1 LIKKQKNKIAINH
14 PFSTGILVLDNKLV
28 FKGIGLGYQGT
39 STGEVCFNTSLTGYQ
54 EIISDPSYA
63 GQIINFTF
71 PHIGNVGTNNED
83 LESDKIWTKGVIF
96 NSEIT
101 SPSNYRAL
109 QTLDKWL
116 KKNQIVGLTG
126 LDTRS
131 LTNLIRDKGAPKGT
145 ITNNK
150 KMKLNEEP
158 SVRAAIDFVIEKVLM
173 QAFLSK
179 YVQENIKEENLKA
192 SYNNFIADETSREE
206 IKASHIL
213 MDTESEAIDV
223 INMLNDGDDFAE
235 LAKNKSTG
243 PSGPSGGD
251 LGWFKRGQM
260 VPPFEKAAFS
270 LNKNE
275 ISQRPVQTQFGWHV
289 IKIFDKRIPEAPSY
303 ESMKSKLIQDLE
315 RKIVSKKIQD
325 LRNDALIE
333 KLSSSELEPLLNL
346 PVSQ

>member
-1 LIKKQKNKIAINH
+1 MYLRKIVSSIFAFLL
-14 PFSTGILVLDNKLV
+14 FSILFLKATQAQNIPIV
-28 FKGIGLGYQGT
+28 
-39 STGEVCFNTSLTGYQ
+39 
-54 EIISDPSYA
+54 A
-63 GQIINFTF
+63 
-71 PHIGNVGTNNED
+71 NVNNED
-83 LESDKIWTKGVIF
+83 ISLETMIHAMSDLPPEIQSQPFMSYYEDLLERVIDIKLF
-96 NSEIT
+96 AQE
-101 SPSNYRAL
+101 
-109 QTLDKWL
+109 
-116 KKNQIVGLTG
+116 G
-126 LDTRS
+126 
-131 LTNLIRDKGAPKGT
+131 
-145 ITNNK
+145 K
-150 KMKLNEEP
+150 KMKLDEEP
-158 SVRAAIDFVIEKVLM
+158 SVKAAIDFVIEKVLM

-179 YVQENIKEENLKA
+179 YVQENIKEENIKA
-192 SYNNFIADETSREE
+192 SYSNFIADETSREE

-223 INMLNDGDDFAE
+223 INMLNDGDDFVE

-275 ISQRPVQTQFGWHV
+275 ITQRPVQTQFGWHV

-303 ESMKSKLIQDLE
+303 ENMKSKLIQDLE

-325 LRNDALIE
+325 LRNNALIE

>member
-1 LIKKQKNKIAINH
+1 MYLRKIVSSILAFLL
-14 PFSTGILVLDNKLV
+14 FSIMFLKATQAQNIPIV
-28 FKGIGLGYQGT
+28 
-39 STGEVCFNTSLTGYQ
+39 
-54 EIISDPSYA
+54 A
-63 GQIINFTF
+63 
-71 PHIGNVGTNNED
+71 NVNNED
-83 LESDKIWTKGVIF
+83 ISLETMIHAMNELPPEIQSQPFMSYYEDLLERVIDIKLF
-96 NSEIT
+96 AQE
-101 SPSNYRAL
+101 
-109 QTLDKWL
+109 
-116 KKNQIVGLTG
+116 G
-126 LDTRS
+126 
-131 LTNLIRDKGAPKGT
+131 
-145 ITNNK
+145 K
-150 KMKLNEEP
+150 KMKLDEEP

-243 PSGPSGGD
+243 PSVPSGGD
-251 LGWFKRGQM
+251 IGWFKRCQM
-260 VPPFEKAAFS
+260 FPPFEKAAFS
-270 LNKNE
+270 LDKNE
-275 ISQRPVQTQFGWHV
+275 IIQRPVQTQFGWHV
-289 IKIFDKRIPEAPSY
+289 IKVFDKRIPEAPSY

>member
-1 LIKKQKNKIAINH
+1 MYLRKIVSSILAFLL
-14 PFSTGILVLDNKLV
+14 FSIMFLKATQAQNIPIV
-28 FKGIGLGYQGT
+28 
-39 STGEVCFNTSLTGYQ
+39 
-54 EIISDPSYA
+54 A
-63 GQIINFTF
+63 
-71 PHIGNVGTNNED
+71 NVNNED
-83 LESDKIWTKGVIF
+83 ISLETMIHAMNELPPEIQSQPFMSYYEDLLERVIDIKLF
-96 NSEIT
+96 AQE
-101 SPSNYRAL
+101 
-109 QTLDKWL
+109 
-116 KKNQIVGLTG
+116 G
-126 LDTRS
+126 
-131 LTNLIRDKGAPKGT
+131 
-145 ITNNK
+145 K
-150 KMKLNEEP
+150 KMKLDEEP

-179 YVQENIKEENLKA
+179 YVQENIKEENIKA

-223 INMLNDGDDFAE
+223 INMLNNGDDFAE

-275 ISQRPVQTQFGWHV
+275 ITQRPVQTQFGWHV

-303 ESMKSKLIQDLE
+303 ESMKNKLIQDLE

>member
-1 LIKKQKNKIAINH
+1 MYLRKIVSSILAFLL
-14 PFSTGILVLDNKLV
+14 FSIMFLKATQAQNIPIV
-28 FKGIGLGYQGT
+28 
-39 STGEVCFNTSLTGYQ
+39 
-54 EIISDPSYA
+54 A
-63 GQIINFTF
+63 
-71 PHIGNVGTNNED
+71 NVNNED
-83 LESDKIWTKGVIF
+83 ISLETMIHAMNELPPEIQSQPFMSYYEDLLERVIDIKLF
-96 NSEIT
+96 AQE
-101 SPSNYRAL
+101 
-109 QTLDKWL
+109 
-116 KKNQIVGLTG
+116 G
-126 LDTRS
+126 
-131 LTNLIRDKGAPKGT
+131 
-145 ITNNK
+145 K
-150 KMKLNEEP
+150 KMKLDEEP

-275 ISQRPVQTQFGWHV
+275 ITQIPVQTQFGWHV

-303 ESMKSKLIQDLE
+303 ESMKNKLIQDLE

>member
-1 LIKKQKNKIAINH
+1 MYLRKIVSSILAFLL
-14 PFSTGILVLDNKLV
+14 FSIMFLKATQAQNIPIV
-28 FKGIGLGYQGT
+28 
-39 STGEVCFNTSLTGYQ
+39 
-54 EIISDPSYA
+54 A
-63 GQIINFTF
+63 
-71 PHIGNVGTNNED
+71 NVNNED
-83 LESDKIWTKGVIF
+83 ISLETMIHAMNELPPEIQSQPFMSYYEDLLERVIDIKLF
-96 NSEIT
+96 AQE
-101 SPSNYRAL
+101 
-109 QTLDKWL
+109 
-116 KKNQIVGLTG
+116 G
-126 LDTRS
+126 
-131 LTNLIRDKGAPKGT
+131 
-145 ITNNK
+145 K
-150 KMKLNEEP
+150 KMKLDEEP

-179 YVQENIKEENLKA
+179 YVQENIKEENIKA

-223 INMLNDGDDFAE
+223 INMLNNGDDFAE

-275 ISQRPVQTQFGWHV
+275 ITQFPVQTQFGWHV

>member
-1 LIKKQKNKIAINH
+1 MYLRKIVSSILAFLL
-14 PFSTGILVLDNKLV
+14 FSIMFLKATQAQNIPIV
-28 FKGIGLGYQGT
+28 
-39 STGEVCFNTSLTGYQ
+39 
-54 EIISDPSYA
+54 A
-63 GQIINFTF
+63 
-71 PHIGNVGTNNED
+71 NVNNED
-83 LESDKIWTKGVIF
+83 ISLETMIHAMNELPPEIQSQPFMSYYEDLLERVIDIKLF
-96 NSEIT
+96 AQE
-101 SPSNYRAL
+101 
-109 QTLDKWL
+109 
-116 KKNQIVGLTG
+116 G
-126 LDTRS
+126 
-131 LTNLIRDKGAPKGT
+131 
-145 ITNNK
+145 K
-150 KMKLNEEP
+150 KMKLDEEP

-179 YVQENIKEENLKA
+179 YVQENIKEENIKA
-192 SYNNFIADETSREE
+192 SYSNFIADETSREE

>member
-1 LIKKQKNKIAINH
+1 MYLRKIVSSILAFLL
-14 PFSTGILVLDNKLV
+14 FSIMFLKATQAQNIPIV
-28 FKGIGLGYQGT
+28 
-39 STGEVCFNTSLTGYQ
+39 
-54 EIISDPSYA
+54 A
-63 GQIINFTF
+63 
-71 PHIGNVGTNNED
+71 NVNNED
-83 LESDKIWTKGVIF
+83 ISLETMIHAMNELPPEIQSQPFMSYYEDLLERVIDIKLF
-96 NSEIT
+96 AQE
-101 SPSNYRAL
+101 
-109 QTLDKWL
+109 
-116 KKNQIVGLTG
+116 G
-126 LDTRS
+126 
-131 LTNLIRDKGAPKGT
+131 
-145 ITNNK
+145 K

-179 YVQENIKEENLKA
+179 YVQENIKEENIKA
-192 SYNNFIADETSREE
+192 SYSNFIADETSREE

-275 ISQRPVQTQFGWHV
+275 ITQIPVQTQFGWHV

-303 ESMKSKLIQDLE
+303 ENMKSKLIQDLE

>member
-1 LIKKQKNKIAINH
+1 MYLR
-14 PFSTGILVLDNKLV
+14 KLV
-28 FKGIGLGYQGT
+28 SSIFA
-39 STGEVCFNTSLTGYQ
+39 FSLFSLMFLKATQ
-54 EIISDPSYA
+54 AQNIPIVA
-63 GQIINFTF
+63 
-71 PHIGNVGTNNED
+71 NVNNED
-83 LESDKIWTKGVIF
+83 ISLETMIHAMNELPPEIQSQPFMSYYEDLLERVIDIKLLAQ
-96 NSEIT
+96 E
-101 SPSNYRAL
+101 
-109 QTLDKWL
+109 
-116 KKNQIVGLTG
+116 G
-126 LDTRS
+126 
-131 LTNLIRDKGAPKGT
+131 
-145 ITNNK
+145 K

-179 YVQENIKEENLKA
+179 YVQENIKEENLRA

-223 INMLNDGDDFAE
+223 INMLNDGDDFVE

-275 ISQRPVQTQFGWHV
+275 ITQRPVQTQFGWHV

-303 ESMKSKLIQDLE
+303 ENMKSKLIQDLE

-346 PVSQ
+346 PASQ

>member
-1 LIKKQKNKIAINH
+1 MYLREIVSSILAFLL
-14 PFSTGILVLDNKLV
+14 FSIMFLKATQAQNIPIV
-28 FKGIGLGYQGT
+28 
-39 STGEVCFNTSLTGYQ
+39 
-54 EIISDPSYA
+54 A
-63 GQIINFTF
+63 
-71 PHIGNVGTNNED
+71 NVNNED
-83 LESDKIWTKGVIF
+83 ISLETMIHAMNELPPEIQSQPFMSYYEDLLERVIDIKLF
-96 NSEIT
+96 AQE
-101 SPSNYRAL
+101 
-109 QTLDKWL
+109 
-116 KKNQIVGLTG
+116 G
-126 LDTRS
+126 
-131 LTNLIRDKGAPKGT
+131 
-145 ITNNK
+145 K

-223 INMLNDGDDFAE
+223 INMLNNGDDFAE

-275 ISQRPVQTQFGWHV
+275 ITQLPVQTQFGWHV

-303 ESMKSKLIQDLE
+303 ENMKSKLIQDLE

>member
-1 LIKKQKNKIAINH
+1 MYLRKIVSSIFAFLL
-14 PFSTGILVLDNKLV
+14 FSILFLKATQAQNIPIV
-28 FKGIGLGYQGT
+28 
-39 STGEVCFNTSLTGYQ
+39 
-54 EIISDPSYA
+54 A
-63 GQIINFTF
+63 
-71 PHIGNVGTNNED
+71 NVNNED
-83 LESDKIWTKGVIF
+83 ISLETMIHAMNELPPEIQSQPFMSYYEDLLERVIDIKLF
-96 NSEIT
+96 AQE
-101 SPSNYRAL
+101 
-109 QTLDKWL
+109 
-116 KKNQIVGLTG
+116 G
-126 LDTRS
+126 
-131 LTNLIRDKGAPKGT
+131 
-145 ITNNK
+145 K
-150 KMKLNEEP
+150 KMKLDEEP

-223 INMLNDGDDFAE
+223 IKMLNDGDDFVE

-275 ISQRPVQTQFGWHV
+275 ITQLPVQTQFGWHV

-303 ESMKSKLIQDLE
+303 ENMKSKLIQDLE

>member
-1 LIKKQKNKIAINH
+1 MYLRKIVSSILAFLL
-14 PFSTGILVLDNKLV
+14 FSIMFLKTTQAQNIPIV
-28 FKGIGLGYQGT
+28 
-39 STGEVCFNTSLTGYQ
+39 
-54 EIISDPSYA
+54 A
-63 GQIINFTF
+63 
-71 PHIGNVGTNNED
+71 NVNNED
-83 LESDKIWTKGVIF
+83 ISLETMIHAMNELPPEIQSQPFMSYYEDLLERVIDIKLF
-96 NSEIT
+96 AQE
-101 SPSNYRAL
+101 
-109 QTLDKWL
+109 
-116 KKNQIVGLTG
+116 G
-126 LDTRS
+126 
-131 LTNLIRDKGAPKGT
+131 
-145 ITNNK
+145 K
-150 KMKLNEEP
+150 KMKLDEEP

-179 YVQENIKEENLKA
+179 YVQENIKEENLRA

-223 INMLNDGDDFAE
+223 INMLNNGDDFAE

-275 ISQRPVQTQFGWHV
+275 ITQRPVQTQFGWHV

-303 ESMKSKLIQDLE
+303 ENMKSKLIQGLE

>member
-1 LIKKQKNKIAINH
+1 MYLRKIVSSIFAYLL
-14 PFSTGILVLDNKLV
+14 FS
-28 FKGIGLGYQGT
+28 
-39 STGEVCFNTSLTGYQ
+39 
-54 EIISDPSYA
+54 IIFLKATQAQNIPIVA
-63 GQIINFTF
+63 
-71 PHIGNVGTNNED
+71 NVNNED
-83 LESDKIWTKGVIF
+83 ISLETMIHAMNELPPEIQSQPFMTYYEDLLERVIDIKLF
-96 NSEIT
+96 AQE
-101 SPSNYRAL
+101 
-109 QTLDKWL
+109 
-116 KKNQIVGLTG
+116 G
-126 LDTRS
+126 
-131 LTNLIRDKGAPKGT
+131 
-145 ITNNK
+145 K

-325 LRNDALIE
+325 LRNDSLIE
-333 KLSSSELEPLLNL
+333 KLSSSELKPLLNL
-346 PVSQ
+346 PVNQ

>member
-1 LIKKQKNKIAINH
+1 MYLRKIVSSILAFLLFSIMFIKATKAQNIPIVA
-14 PFSTGILVLDNKLV
+14 
-28 FKGIGLGYQGT
+28 
-39 STGEVCFNTSLTGYQ
+39 
-54 EIISDPSYA
+54 
-63 GQIINFTF
+63 
-71 PHIGNVGTNNED
+71 NVNNED
-83 LESDKIWTKGVIF
+83 ISLETMIHAMNELPPEIQSQPFMSYYEDLLERVIDIKLF
-96 NSEIT
+96 AQE
-101 SPSNYRAL
+101 
-109 QTLDKWL
+109 
-116 KKNQIVGLTG
+116 G
-126 LDTRS
+126 
-131 LTNLIRDKGAPKGT
+131 
-145 ITNNK
+145 K
-150 KMKLNEEP
+150 KMKLDEEP

-223 INMLNDGDDFAE
+223 INMLNNGDDFAE

-275 ISQRPVQTQFGWHV
+275 ITQRPVQTQFGWHV

-303 ESMKSKLIQDLE
+303 ESMKNKLIQDLE

>member
-1 LIKKQKNKIAINH
+1 MYLRKIVSSILAFLL
-14 PFSTGILVLDNKLV
+14 FSIMFLKATQAQNIPIV
-28 FKGIGLGYQGT
+28 
-39 STGEVCFNTSLTGYQ
+39 
-54 EIISDPSYA
+54 A
-63 GQIINFTF
+63 
-71 PHIGNVGTNNED
+71 NVNNED
-83 LESDKIWTKGVIF
+83 ISLETMIHAMNELPPEIQSQPFMSYYEDLLERVIDIKLF
-96 NSEIT
+96 AQE
-101 SPSNYRAL
+101 
-109 QTLDKWL
+109 
-116 KKNQIVGLTG
+116 G
-126 LDTRS
+126 
-131 LTNLIRDKGAPKGT
+131 
-145 ITNNK
+145 K

-179 YVQENIKEENLKA
+179 YVQENIKEENIKA

>member
-1 LIKKQKNKIAINH
+1 MYLRKIVSSILAFLL
-14 PFSTGILVLDNKLV
+14 FSIMFLKATQAQNIPIV
-28 FKGIGLGYQGT
+28 
-39 STGEVCFNTSLTGYQ
+39 
-54 EIISDPSYA
+54 A
-63 GQIINFTF
+63 
-71 PHIGNVGTNNED
+71 NVNNED
-83 LESDKIWTKGVIF
+83 ISLETMIHAMNELPPEIQSQPFMSYYEDLLERVIDIKLF
-96 NSEIT
+96 AQE
-101 SPSNYRAL
+101 
-109 QTLDKWL
+109 
-116 KKNQIVGLTG
+116 G
-126 LDTRS
+126 
-131 LTNLIRDKGAPKGT
+131 
-145 ITNNK
+145 K
-150 KMKLNEEP
+150 KMKLDEEP

-179 YVQENIKEENLKA
+179 YVQENIKEENIKA

-223 INMLNDGDDFAE
+223 INMLNNGDDFAE

-275 ISQRPVQTQFGWHV
+275 ITQLPVQTQFGWHV

>member
-1 LIKKQKNKIAINH
+1 MYLRKIVSSILAFLL
-14 PFSTGILVLDNKLV
+14 FSIMFLKATQAQNIPIV
-28 FKGIGLGYQGT
+28 
-39 STGEVCFNTSLTGYQ
+39 
-54 EIISDPSYA
+54 A
-63 GQIINFTF
+63 
-71 PHIGNVGTNNED
+71 NVNNED
-83 LESDKIWTKGVIF
+83 ISLETMIHAMNELPPEIQSQPFMSYYEDLLERVIDIKLF
-96 NSEIT
+96 AQE
-101 SPSNYRAL
+101 
-109 QTLDKWL
+109 
-116 KKNQIVGLTG
+116 G
-126 LDTRS
+126 
-131 LTNLIRDKGAPKGT
+131 
-145 ITNNK
+145 K
-150 KMKLNEEP
+150 KMKLDEEP

-179 YVQENIKEENLKA
+179 YVQENIKEENIKA

-275 ISQRPVQTQFGWHV
+275 ITQRPVQTQFGWHV

-303 ESMKSKLIQDLE
+303 ENMKSKLIQDLE

-333 KLSSSELEPLLNL
+333 KLSSSELEPFLNL

>member
-1 LIKKQKNKIAINH
+1 MIHAMNELPPEIQSQ
-14 PFSTGILVLDNKLV
+14 PFM
-28 FKGIGLGYQGT
+28 
-39 STGEVCFNTSLTGYQ
+39 
-54 EIISDPSYA
+54 SYY
-63 GQIINFTF
+63 
-71 PHIGNVGTNNED
+71 ED
-83 LESDKIWTKGVIF
+83 LLERVIDIKLF
-96 NSEIT
+96 AQE
-101 SPSNYRAL
+101 
-109 QTLDKWL
+109 
-116 KKNQIVGLTG
+116 G
-126 LDTRS
+126 
-131 LTNLIRDKGAPKGT
+131 
-145 ITNNK
+145 K
-150 KMKLNEEP
+150 KMKLDEEP

-179 YVQENIKEENLKA
+179 YVQENIKEENLRA

-275 ISQRPVQTQFGWHV
+275 ITQRPVQTQFGWHV

-303 ESMKSKLIQDLE
+303 ENMKSKLIQDLE

-325 LRNDALIE
+325 LRNNALIE

>member
-1 LIKKQKNKIAINH
+1 MYLRKIVSSILAFLL
-14 PFSTGILVLDNKLV
+14 FSIMFLKATQAQNIPIV
-28 FKGIGLGYQGT
+28 
-39 STGEVCFNTSLTGYQ
+39 
-54 EIISDPSYA
+54 A
-63 GQIINFTF
+63 
-71 PHIGNVGTNNED
+71 NVNNED
-83 LESDKIWTKGVIF
+83 ISLETMIHAMNELPPEIQSQPFMSYYEDLLERVIDIKLF
-96 NSEIT
+96 AQE
-101 SPSNYRAL
+101 
-109 QTLDKWL
+109 
-116 KKNQIVGLTG
+116 G
-126 LDTRS
+126 
-131 LTNLIRDKGAPKGT
+131 
-145 ITNNK
+145 K
-150 KMKLNEEP
+150 KMKLDEEP

-223 INMLNDGDDFAE
+223 INMLNDGDDFAQ

-275 ISQRPVQTQFGWHV
+275 ITQRPVQTQFGWHV

-303 ESMKSKLIQDLE
+303 ESMKNKLIQDLE

>member
-1 LIKKQKNKIAINH
+1 MYLRKIVSSILAFLL
-14 PFSTGILVLDNKLV
+14 FSIMFLKATQAQNIPIV
-28 FKGIGLGYQGT
+28 
-39 STGEVCFNTSLTGYQ
+39 
-54 EIISDPSYA
+54 A
-63 GQIINFTF
+63 
-71 PHIGNVGTNNED
+71 NVNNED
-83 LESDKIWTKGVIF
+83 ISLETMIHAMNELPPEIQSQPFMSYYEDLLERVIDIKLF
-96 NSEIT
+96 AQE
-101 SPSNYRAL
+101 
-109 QTLDKWL
+109 
-116 KKNQIVGLTG
+116 G
-126 LDTRS
+126 
-131 LTNLIRDKGAPKGT
+131 
-145 ITNNK
+145 K
-150 KMKLNEEP
+150 KMKLDEEP

-213 MDTESEAIDV
+213 IDTESEAIDV

-303 ESMKSKLIQDLE
+303 ESMKNKLIQDLE

-346 PVSQ
+346 TVSQ

>member
-1 LIKKQKNKIAINH
+1 MYLRKIVSSIFAFLL
-14 PFSTGILVLDNKLV
+14 FSILFLKATQAQNIPIV
-28 FKGIGLGYQGT
+28 
-39 STGEVCFNTSLTGYQ
+39 
-54 EIISDPSYA
+54 A
-63 GQIINFTF
+63 
-71 PHIGNVGTNNED
+71 NVNNED
-83 LESDKIWTKGVIF
+83 ISLETMIHAMNELPPEIQSQPFMSYYEDLLERVIDIKLF
-96 NSEIT
+96 AQE
-101 SPSNYRAL
+101 
-109 QTLDKWL
+109 
-116 KKNQIVGLTG
+116 G
-126 LDTRS
+126 
-131 LTNLIRDKGAPKGT
+131 
-145 ITNNK
+145 K
-150 KMKLNEEP
+150 KMKLDEEP

-179 YVQENIKEENLKA
+179 YVQENIKEENLRA

-289 IKIFDKRIPEAPSY
+289 IKVFDKRIPEAPSY

>member
-1 LIKKQKNKIAINH
+1 MYLRKIVSSIFAFLL
-14 PFSTGILVLDNKLV
+14 FS
-28 FKGIGLGYQGT
+28 
-39 STGEVCFNTSLTGYQ
+39 
-54 EIISDPSYA
+54 IIFLKAPQA
-63 GQIINFTF
+63 QNIPIVA
-71 PHIGNVGTNNED
+71 NVNNED
-83 LESDKIWTKGVIF
+83 ISLETMIHAMNELPPEIQSQPFMSYYEDLLERVIDIKLF
-96 NSEIT
+96 AQE
-101 SPSNYRAL
+101 
-109 QTLDKWL
+109 
-116 KKNQIVGLTG
+116 G
-126 LDTRS
+126 
-131 LTNLIRDKGAPKGT
+131 
-145 ITNNK
+145 K
-150 KMKLNEEP
+150 KMKLDEEP

-213 MDTESEAIDV
+213 IDTESEAIDV

-289 IKIFDKRIPEAPSY
+289 IKVFDKRIPEAPSY

>member
-1 LIKKQKNKIAINH
+1 MYLRKIFLSILAFLL
-14 PFSTGILVLDNKLV
+14 FSTMFLKATHAQNIPIV
-28 FKGIGLGYQGT
+28 
-39 STGEVCFNTSLTGYQ
+39 
-54 EIISDPSYA
+54 A
-63 GQIINFTF
+63 
-71 PHIGNVGTNNED
+71 NVNNED
-83 LESDKIWTKGVIF
+83 ISLETMIHAMNELPPEIQSQPFISYYEDLLERVIDIKLF
-96 NSEIT
+96 AQE
-101 SPSNYRAL
+101 
-109 QTLDKWL
+109 
-116 KKNQIVGLTG
+116 G
-126 LDTRS
+126 
-131 LTNLIRDKGAPKGT
+131 
-145 ITNNK
+145 K
-150 KMKLNEEP
+150 KMKLDEEP

-179 YVQENIKEENLKA
+179 YVQENIKEENIKA

-213 MDTESEAIDV
+213 MDSESEAIDV

-275 ISQRPVQTQFGWHV
+275 ITQIPVQTQFGWHV

-303 ESMKSKLIQDLE
+303 ENMKSKLIQDLE

-325 LRNDALIE
+325 LRNNALIE

>member
-1 LIKKQKNKIAINH
+1 MYLRKIVSSIFAFLL
-14 PFSTGILVLDNKLV
+14 FSILFLKATQAQNIPIV
-28 FKGIGLGYQGT
+28 
-39 STGEVCFNTSLTGYQ
+39 
-54 EIISDPSYA
+54 A
-63 GQIINFTF
+63 
-71 PHIGNVGTNNED
+71 NVNNED
-83 LESDKIWTKGVIF
+83 ISLETMIHAMNELPPEIQSQPFMSYYEDLLERVIDIKLF
-96 NSEIT
+96 AQE
-101 SPSNYRAL
+101 
-109 QTLDKWL
+109 
-116 KKNQIVGLTG
+116 G
-126 LDTRS
+126 
-131 LTNLIRDKGAPKGT
+131 
-145 ITNNK
+145 K
-150 KMKLNEEP
+150 KMKLDEEP

-179 YVQENIKEENLKA
+179 HVQESINEENLKA

-235 LAKNKSTG
+235 IAKNKSTG

-275 ISQRPVQTQFGWHV
+275 ITQLPVQTQFGWHV

-303 ESMKSKLIQDLE
+303 ENMKSKLIQDLE

>member
-1 LIKKQKNKIAINH
+1 MYLRKIVSSILAFLLFSIMFIKATQAQNIPIVA
-14 PFSTGILVLDNKLV
+14 
-28 FKGIGLGYQGT
+28 
-39 STGEVCFNTSLTGYQ
+39 
-54 EIISDPSYA
+54 
-63 GQIINFTF
+63 
-71 PHIGNVGTNNED
+71 NVNNED
-83 LESDKIWTKGVIF
+83 ISLETMIHAMNELPPEIQSQPFMSYYEDLLERVIDIKLF
-96 NSEIT
+96 AQE
-101 SPSNYRAL
+101 
-109 QTLDKWL
+109 
-116 KKNQIVGLTG
+116 G
-126 LDTRS
+126 
-131 LTNLIRDKGAPKGT
+131 
-145 ITNNK
+145 K

-179 YVQENIKEENLKA
+179 YVQENIKEENIKA
-192 SYNNFIADETSREE
+192 SYSNFIADETSREE

-223 INMLNDGDDFAE
+223 INMLNNGDDFAE

-275 ISQRPVQTQFGWHV
+275 ITQRPVQTQFGWHV

-303 ESMKSKLIQDLE
+303 ESMKNKLIQDLE

>member
-1 LIKKQKNKIAINH
+1 MYLRKIVSLI
-14 PFSTGILVLDNKLV
+14 
-28 FKGIGLGYQGT
+28 
-39 STGEVCFNTSLTGYQ
+39 
-54 EIISDPSYA
+54 
-63 GQIINFTF
+63 FTF
-71 PHIGNVGTNNED
+71 LFFSIMFFKASQAQNIPIVANVNNED
-83 LESDKIWTKGVIF
+83 ISLETMIHAMNELPPEIQSQPFMSYYEDLLERVIDIKLF
-96 NSEIT
+96 AQE
-101 SPSNYRAL
+101 
-109 QTLDKWL
+109 
-116 KKNQIVGLTG
+116 G
-126 LDTRS
+126 
-131 LTNLIRDKGAPKGT
+131 
-145 ITNNK
+145 K
-150 KMKLNEEP
+150 KMKLDEEP

-179 YVQENIKEENLKA
+179 YVQENIKEENIKA
-192 SYNNFIADETSREE
+192 SYSNFIADETSREE

-223 INMLNDGDDFAE
+223 INMLNDGDDFVE

-275 ISQRPVQTQFGWHV
+275 ITQRPVQTQFGWHV

-303 ESMKSKLIQDLE
+303 ESMKNKLIQDLE

>member
-1 LIKKQKNKIAINH
+1 MYLRKIVSSIFAFLL
-14 PFSTGILVLDNKLV
+14 FSILFVTATQAQNIPIV
-28 FKGIGLGYQGT
+28 
-39 STGEVCFNTSLTGYQ
+39 
-54 EIISDPSYA
+54 A
-63 GQIINFTF
+63 
-71 PHIGNVGTNNED
+71 NVNNED
-83 LESDKIWTKGVIF
+83 ISLETMIHAMNELPPEIQSQPFMSYYEDLLERVIDIKLF
-96 NSEIT
+96 AQE
-101 SPSNYRAL
+101 
-109 QTLDKWL
+109 
-116 KKNQIVGLTG
+116 G
-126 LDTRS
+126 
-131 LTNLIRDKGAPKGT
+131 
-145 ITNNK
+145 K
-150 KMKLNEEP
+150 KMKLDEEP

-179 YVQENIKEENLKA
+179 YVQENIKEENIKA

-275 ISQRPVQTQFGWHV
+275 ITQLPVQTQFGWHV

>member
-1 LIKKQKNKIAINH
+1 MYLRKIVSSILAFLL
-14 PFSTGILVLDNKLV
+14 FSIMFLKATQAQNIPIV
-28 FKGIGLGYQGT
+28 
-39 STGEVCFNTSLTGYQ
+39 
-54 EIISDPSYA
+54 A
-63 GQIINFTF
+63 
-71 PHIGNVGTNNED
+71 NVNNED
-83 LESDKIWTKGVIF
+83 ISLETMIHAMNELPPEIQSQPFMSYYEDLLERVIDIKLF
-96 NSEIT
+96 AQE
-101 SPSNYRAL
+101 
-109 QTLDKWL
+109 
-116 KKNQIVGLTG
+116 G
-126 LDTRS
+126 
-131 LTNLIRDKGAPKGT
+131 
-145 ITNNK
+145 K
-150 KMKLNEEP
+150 KMKLDEEP

-179 YVQENIKEENLKA
+179 YVQENIKEENIKA

-275 ISQRPVQTQFGWHV
+275 ITQRPVQTQFGWHV

-303 ESMKSKLIQDLE
+303 ENMKSKLIQDLE

>member
-1 LIKKQKNKIAINH
+1 MNELPPEIQSQ
-14 PFSTGILVLDNKLV
+14 PFM
-28 FKGIGLGYQGT
+28 
-39 STGEVCFNTSLTGYQ
+39 
-54 EIISDPSYA
+54 SYY
-63 GQIINFTF
+63 
-71 PHIGNVGTNNED
+71 ED
-83 LESDKIWTKGVIF
+83 LLERVIDIKLF
-96 NSEIT
+96 AQE
-101 SPSNYRAL
+101 
-109 QTLDKWL
+109 
-116 KKNQIVGLTG
+116 G
-126 LDTRS
+126 
-131 LTNLIRDKGAPKGT
+131 
-145 ITNNK
+145 K
-150 KMKLNEEP
+150 KMKLDEEP
-158 SVRAAIDFVIEKVLM
+158 SVKAAIDFVIEKVLM

-179 YVQENIKEENLKA
+179 YVQENIKEENIKA

>member
-1 LIKKQKNKIAINH
+1 MDLRKIVSSILAFLL
-14 PFSTGILVLDNKLV
+14 FSIMFLKATQAQNIPIV
-28 FKGIGLGYQGT
+28 
-39 STGEVCFNTSLTGYQ
+39 
-54 EIISDPSYA
+54 A
-63 GQIINFTF
+63 
-71 PHIGNVGTNNED
+71 NVNNED
-83 LESDKIWTKGVIF
+83 ISLETMIHAMNELPPEIQSQPFMSYYEDLLERVIDIKLF
-96 NSEIT
+96 AQE
-101 SPSNYRAL
+101 
-109 QTLDKWL
+109 
-116 KKNQIVGLTG
+116 G
-126 LDTRS
+126 
-131 LTNLIRDKGAPKGT
+131 
-145 ITNNK
+145 K
-150 KMKLNEEP
+150 KMKLDEEP

-275 ISQRPVQTQFGWHV
+275 ITQRPVQTQFGWHV

-303 ESMKSKLIQDLE
+303 ENMKSKLIQDLE

>member
-1 LIKKQKNKIAINH
+1 MYLRKIVSSI
-14 PFSTGILVLDNKLV
+14 
-28 FKGIGLGYQGT
+28 
-39 STGEVCFNTSLTGYQ
+39 
-54 EIISDPSYA
+54 
-63 GQIINFTF
+63 FTF
-71 PHIGNVGTNNED
+71 LLFSIMFFKASQAQNIPIVANVNNED
-83 LESDKIWTKGVIF
+83 ISLETMIHAMNELPPEIQSQPFMSYYEDLLERVIDIKLF
-96 NSEIT
+96 AQE
-101 SPSNYRAL
+101 
-109 QTLDKWL
+109 
-116 KKNQIVGLTG
+116 G
-126 LDTRS
+126 
-131 LTNLIRDKGAPKGT
+131 
-145 ITNNK
+145 K
-150 KMKLNEEP
+150 KMKLDEEP

-179 YVQENIKEENLKA
+179 YIQENIKEENLKA

-275 ISQRPVQTQFGWHV
+275 ITQLPVQTQFGWHV

-303 ESMKSKLIQDLE
+303 ENMKSKLIQDLE

>member
-1 LIKKQKNKIAINH
+1 MYLRKIVSSIFAFLL
-14 PFSTGILVLDNKLV
+14 FSIMFLKATQAQNIPIV
-28 FKGIGLGYQGT
+28 
-39 STGEVCFNTSLTGYQ
+39 
-54 EIISDPSYA
+54 A
-63 GQIINFTF
+63 
-71 PHIGNVGTNNED
+71 NVNNED
-83 LESDKIWTKGVIF
+83 ISLETMIHAMNELPPEIQSQPFMSYYEDLLERVIDIKLF
-96 NSEIT
+96 AQE
-101 SPSNYRAL
+101 
-109 QTLDKWL
+109 
-116 KKNQIVGLTG
+116 G
-126 LDTRS
+126 
-131 LTNLIRDKGAPKGT
+131 
-145 ITNNK
+145 K
-150 KMKLNEEP
+150 KMKLDEEP

-213 MDTESEAIDV
+213 IDTESEAIDV

-275 ISQRPVQTQFGWHV
+275 IIQRPVQTQFGWHV
-289 IKIFDKRIPEAPSY
+289 IKVFDKRIPEAPSY

>member
-1 LIKKQKNKIAINH
+1 MYLRKIVSSILAFLL
-14 PFSTGILVLDNKLV
+14 FSIMFLKATQAQNIPIV
-28 FKGIGLGYQGT
+28 
-39 STGEVCFNTSLTGYQ
+39 
-54 EIISDPSYA
+54 A
-63 GQIINFTF
+63 
-71 PHIGNVGTNNED
+71 NVNNED
-83 LESDKIWTKGVIF
+83 ISLETMIHAMNELPPEIQSQPFMSYYEDLLERVIDIKLF
-96 NSEIT
+96 AQE
-101 SPSNYRAL
+101 
-109 QTLDKWL
+109 
-116 KKNQIVGLTG
+116 G
-126 LDTRS
+126 
-131 LTNLIRDKGAPKGT
+131 
-145 ITNNK
+145 K
-150 KMKLNEEP
+150 KMKLDEEP

-179 YVQENIKEENLKA
+179 YVQENIKEENIKA

-223 INMLNDGDDFAE
+223 INMLNNGDDFAE

-303 ESMKSKLIQDLE
+303 ENMKSKLIQDLE

>member
-1 LIKKQKNKIAINH
+1 MYLRKIVSSILAFLL
-14 PFSTGILVLDNKLV
+14 FSIMFLKATQAQNIPIV
-28 FKGIGLGYQGT
+28 
-39 STGEVCFNTSLTGYQ
+39 
-54 EIISDPSYA
+54 A
-63 GQIINFTF
+63 
-71 PHIGNVGTNNED
+71 NVNNED
-83 LESDKIWTKGVIF
+83 ISLETMIHAMNELPPEIQSQPFMSYYEDLLERVIDIKLLAQ
-96 NSEIT
+96 E
-101 SPSNYRAL
+101 
-109 QTLDKWL
+109 
-116 KKNQIVGLTG
+116 G
-126 LDTRS
+126 
-131 LTNLIRDKGAPKGT
+131 
-145 ITNNK
+145 K
-150 KMKLNEEP
+150 KMKLDEEP

-275 ISQRPVQTQFGWHV
+275 ITQRPVQTQFGWHV

-303 ESMKSKLIQDLE
+303 ENMKSKLIQDLE

>member
-1 LIKKQKNKIAINH
+1 MYLRKIVSSILAFLL
-14 PFSTGILVLDNKLV
+14 FSIMFLKATQAQNIPIV
-28 FKGIGLGYQGT
+28 
-39 STGEVCFNTSLTGYQ
+39 
-54 EIISDPSYA
+54 A
-63 GQIINFTF
+63 
-71 PHIGNVGTNNED
+71 NVNNED
-83 LESDKIWTKGVIF
+83 ISLETIIHAMNELPPEIQSQPFMSYYEDLLERVIDIKLF
-96 NSEIT
+96 AQE
-101 SPSNYRAL
+101 
-109 QTLDKWL
+109 
-116 KKNQIVGLTG
+116 G
-126 LDTRS
+126 
-131 LTNLIRDKGAPKGT
+131 
-145 ITNNK
+145 K
-150 KMKLNEEP
+150 KMKLDEDP

-179 YVQENIKEENLKA
+179 YVQENINEENLKA

-223 INMLNDGDDFAE
+223 INMLNDGDDFVE

-275 ISQRPVQTQFGWHV
+275 ITQRPVQTQFGWHV

-303 ESMKSKLIQDLE
+303 ENMKSKLIQDLE

>member
-1 LIKKQKNKIAINH
+1 MYLRKIVSSIFAFLL
-14 PFSTGILVLDNKLV
+14 FSILFLKATQAQNIPIV
-28 FKGIGLGYQGT
+28 
-39 STGEVCFNTSLTGYQ
+39 
-54 EIISDPSYA
+54 A
-63 GQIINFTF
+63 
-71 PHIGNVGTNNED
+71 NVNNED
-83 LESDKIWTKGVIF
+83 ISLETMIHAMNELPPEIQSQPFMSYYEDLLERVIDIKLF
-96 NSEIT
+96 AQE
-101 SPSNYRAL
+101 
-109 QTLDKWL
+109 
-116 KKNQIVGLTG
+116 G
-126 LDTRS
+126 
-131 LTNLIRDKGAPKGT
+131 
-145 ITNNK
+145 K
-150 KMKLNEEP
+150 KMKLDEEP

-275 ISQRPVQTQFGWHV
+275 ITQRPVQTQFGWHV

-303 ESMKSKLIQDLE
+303 ESMKNKLIQDLE

>member
-1 LIKKQKNKIAINH
+1 MYLRKIVSSILAFLL
-14 PFSTGILVLDNKLV
+14 FSIMILKTTQAQNIPIV
-28 FKGIGLGYQGT
+28 
-39 STGEVCFNTSLTGYQ
+39 
-54 EIISDPSYA
+54 A
-63 GQIINFTF
+63 
-71 PHIGNVGTNNED
+71 NVNNED
-83 LESDKIWTKGVIF
+83 ISLETMIHAMNELPPEIQSQPFMSYYEDLLERVIDIKLF
-96 NSEIT
+96 AQE
-101 SPSNYRAL
+101 
-109 QTLDKWL
+109 
-116 KKNQIVGLTG
+116 G
-126 LDTRS
+126 
-131 LTNLIRDKGAPKGT
+131 
-145 ITNNK
+145 K
-150 KMKLNEEP
+150 KMKLDEEP

-179 YVQENIKEENLKA
+179 YVQENIKEENIKA

-206 IKASHIL
+206 VKASHIL

-275 ISQRPVQTQFGWHV
+275 ITQRPVQTQFGWHV